1 MSDGRRSFI
10 KGIGL
15 FGALGAGYATA
26 ILQDRVTQV
35 ASTSVPNVDS
45 NPVVED
51 ISHLAP
57 LGSTTLILTANNEP
71 PPPPPSPMTFS
82 DGSILTTTGGY
93 YSMVSSTLHING
105 SGNPEQNNVKMSVGK
120 DDRLWIEVDGKW
132 RRVALD
138 A

>member
-1 MSDGRRSFI
+1 MNGRRSFV
-10 KGIGL
+10 KGISL

-26 ILQDRVTQV
+26 LLQDRVTQM
-35 ASTSVPNVDS
+35 ASTSVPDADS

-57 LGSTTLILTANNEP
+57 LGSTTLILSANNEP
-71 PPPPPSPMTFS
+71 PPPPPPITSS
-82 DGSILTTTGGY
+82 DGTIFTTTGGY
-93 YSMVSSTLHING
+93 YSMVSSTLHINS

-120 DDRLWIEVDGKW
+120 DDRLWIEVGGKW